1 MLISTHKNKVAIE
14 GTSVTSAESWLNM
27 RDCYMFLQN
36 SPQQCR
42 CGLCMLGNFQTLPQ
56 GDQNA
61 AEGISIS
68 ISINIWICKT
78 KSQIINNRLL
88 AFVHIHVLFVPNTC
102 PI

>member
-1 MLISTHKNKVAIE
+1 MSVRVLWVVRLIIIIIFIDCFMLISTHKNKVAIE

-61 AEGISIS
+61 AEGI
-68 ISINIWICKT
+68 
-78 KSQIINNRLL
+78 LL
-88 AFVHIHVLFVPNTC
+88 
-102 PI
+102 